1 VTMYVQV
8 VIFTCPVALNYT
20 VVLLPPPQ
28 AFQKYK
34 IGGKRTE
41 RPAD

>member
-1 VTMYVQV
+1 M
-8 VIFTCPVALNYT
+8 VIRHYT
-20 VVLLPPPQ
+20 TLYNVIQDYDTIQDLPPPQ
-28 AFQKYK
+28 AFQKNK